1 MTPSFDFQIDGDRK
15 KPGETVNGA
24 VVVREGGR
32 SRSLEVTLE
41 FVEETEDYIEAG
53 TIISSG
59 HLHEGDLEDGMSF
72 DFALTLPPDA
82 LPEVR
87 SQHGQMYWRLHAKSD
102 ERGRDTHADRRLVVG

>member
-1 MTPSFDFQIDGDRK
+1 MTPSFDLQIDGERK
-15 KPGETVNGA
+15 KPGEIVNGT

-41 FVEETEDYIEAG
+41 FVEETDDYIEAG
-53 TIISSG
+53 TTISSG
-59 HLHEGDLEDGMSF
+59 HLHEGDLVSGTSLQ
-72 DFALTLPPDA
+72 FALTLPPDA

-102 ERGRDTHADRRLVVG
+102 ERGSDTHEHLRLVVD